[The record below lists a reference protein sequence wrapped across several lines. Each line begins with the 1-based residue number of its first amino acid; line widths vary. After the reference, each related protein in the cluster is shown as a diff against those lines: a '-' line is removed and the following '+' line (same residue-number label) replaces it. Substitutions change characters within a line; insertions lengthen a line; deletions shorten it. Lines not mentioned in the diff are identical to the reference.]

1 MVGTKNPK
9 TRTMTTEMTMG
20 PMLEA
25 LFFATDEPLTVKRI
39 AEVLPEKS
47 PDEIRE
53 ELEAWRKS
61 IDEDDAR
68 GLQVVE
74 SAGGYLLATKQTHA
88 EVVDRLLE
96 RRKKR
101 TLSQAALET
110 LAIIAYRQPITR
122 AEIEAIRGVN
132 ADSMVHTLLQRRL
145 IKISGRKDV
154 PGQPFMYR
162 VTKQFLNHFGL
173 RDLSEL
179 PKIDEISQALADVEM
194 DEDEEPREIPVS
206 AEEAEEEMNREA
218 PSEEER
224 VED

>member
-1 MVGTKNPK
+1 MNLGAI
-9 TRTMTTEMTMG
+9 
-20 PMLEA
+20 LEA

-47 PDEIRE
+47 PEEIG
-53 ELEAWRKS
+53 EALDDWRKS
-61 IDEDDAR
+61 LEEDESR

-74 SAGGYLLATKQTHA
+74 VAGGYLLGTRHDLA
-88 EVVDRLLE
+88 EQVDKLLE

-132 ADSMVHTLLQRRL
+132 VDSMVHTLLQRRL

-173 RDLSEL
+173 RDLGEL
-179 PKIDEISQALADVEM
+179 PKIDEISQALAEVEGEEDG
-194 DEDEEPREIPVS
+194 DEAPSIPVS
-206 AEEAEEEMNREA
+206 PEEAEAEIAKEIN
-218 PSEEER
+218 EEE
-224 VED
+224 E

>member
-1 MVGTKNPK
+1 MNL
-9 TRTMTTEMTMG
+9 G
-20 PMLEA
+20 PILEA

-47 PDEIRE
+47 PEQIGEAME
-53 ELEAWRKS
+53 EWRKS
-61 IDEDDAR
+61 LDEDDSR

-74 SAGGYLLATKQTHA
+74 VAGGYLLGTKHELA
-88 EVVDRLLE
+88 EQVDKLLE

-110 LAIIAYRQPITR
+110 LAIIAYRQPVTR

-132 ADSMVHTLLQRRL
+132 IDSMVHTLLQRRL

-173 RDLSEL
+173 RDLGEL
-179 PKIDEISQALADVEM
+179 PKIDEISQALAEVEG
-194 DEDEEPREIPVS
+194 EDEEYDSATIPVS
-206 AEEAEEEMNREA
+206 PEEAEAEIANQTVSEGSIEE
-218 PSEEER
+218 
-224 VED
+224 D

>member
-1 MVGTKNPK
+1 MDYQKVKNIVEGALMAAAKPLSLNQLDDLFDLAD
-9 TRTMTTEMTMG
+9 RAAQQDRPSREQIRQALSD
-20 PMLEA
+20 LEA
-25 LFFATDEPLTVKRI
+25 EYQNRGI
-39 AEVLPEKS
+39 
-47 PDEIRE
+47 
-53 ELEAWRKS
+53 ELKQVGSGFRVQVRQDYEAWIGKLWQEKPPRYS
-61 IDEDDAR
+61 RA
-68 GLQVVE
+68 L
-74 SAGGYLLATKQTHA
+74 
-88 EVVDRLLE
+88 
-96 RRKKR
+96 
-101 TLSQAALET
+101 LET

-206 AEEAEEEMNREA
+206 AEEAEAEMNREA

-224 VED
+224 VEE

>member
-1 MVGTKNPK
+1 MNL
-9 TRTMTTEMTMG
+9 G
-20 PMLEA
+20 PILEA

-47 PDEIRE
+47 PEEIGTALEEWRSTIEKDE
-53 ELEAWRKS
+53 S
-61 IDEDDAR
+61 R
-68 GLQVVE
+68 GLQLVE
-74 SAGGYLLATKQTHA
+74 VAGGYLLGTKHELA
-88 EVVDRLLE
+88 DCVDKLLE

-110 LAIIAYRQPITR
+110 LAIVAYRQPITR

-132 ADSMVHTLLQRRL
+132 VDSMVHTLLQRRL

-179 PKIDEISQALADVEM
+179 PKIDEISQALADVEI
-194 DEDEEPREIPVS
+194 DDDEEEAREIPVS
-206 AEEAEEEMNREA
+206 LEEAEREIQREEIGE
-218 PSEEER
+218 PI
-224 VED
+224 ED

>member
-1 MVGTKNPK
+1 MNL
-9 TRTMTTEMTMG
+9 G
-20 PMLEA
+20 PILEA

-39 AEVLPEKS
+39 AEVLPDKS
-47 PDEIRE
+47 PEEIGEALE
-53 ELEAWRKS
+53 EWRKS
-61 IDEDDAR
+61 VDQDETR

-74 SAGGYLLATKQTHA
+74 VAGGYLLGTKHDLA
-88 EVVDRLLE
+88 EHVDKLLE

-110 LAIIAYRQPITR
+110 LAIVAYRQPITR

-132 ADSMVHTLLQRRL
+132 VDSMVHTLLQRRL

-179 PKIDEISQALADVEM
+179 PKIDEISQALAEAEFEEEE
-194 DEDEEPREIPVS
+194 EDEPRAIPVS
-206 AEEAEEEMNREA
+206 PEEAEAEIAKE
-218 PSEEER
+218 PSTEEE
-224 VED
+224 